1 MLIKSDHIKSLKP
14 LKQFCTLIHS
24 QVLCSLYTYTFMVI
38 GFIRKSIWLSRHSN
52 SSPSLKG
59 FLSYLSYGSWIKKY
73 VDCIIVVKR
82 SFFGTNGSIILLS
95 YCCNCKNCKIL
106 CDFGFIF
113 IPWIPIF
120 IVFAGSIKQQT
131 FCAQRHA

>member
-24 QVLCSLYTYTFMVI
+24 PVLCSLYTYTFMVI
-38 GFIRKSIWLSRHSN
+38 GFIPKSIWLSRLSN

-59 FLSYLSYGSWIKKY
+59 FLSYLSYGS

-113 IPWIPIF
+113 IPWIPVF
-120 IVFAGSIKQQT
+120 IVFVGSIKQQT